1 MKREG
6 HGWQGHADGQLK
18 EFTLMR
24 LRCASRSKGNPP
36 ETWSPGH
43 RRSHTLHT
51 LFIIYS
57 GGRNYI
63 MKQQSVR
70 QYPCTHTH
78 THTSS
83 FNSMP
88 VRSIWRRANKMK
100 KNYVLQLSYS
110 HRNIAAKSLNWQKNR
125 VIPQRRTDTQIHKT
139 SQAPERFVNDVCI
152 ISEIIIPSTS
162 KTSNNPSAFCSIH
175 TRFQENWETL
185 LPERQFHKLNQQE
198 NSLSAFYSSVNHS
211 ANWDPITQ
219 GPAGATTYARRELKT
234 RIP

>member
-1 MKREG
+1 MLRTKGYWLDEEG
-6 HGWQGHADGQLK
+6 GTWLARARRWPTERIHIDETSLCVT
-18 EFTLMR
+18 F
-24 LRCASRSKGNPP
+24 KGSPP

-125 VIPQRRTDTQIHKT
+125 VIPQRWTDTQIHKT
-139 SQAPERFVNDVCI
+139 SQAPEWFVNDV
-152 ISEIIIPSTS
+152 PTS
-162 KTSNNPSAFCSIH
+162 
-175 TRFQENWETL
+175 
-185 LPERQFHKLNQQE
+185 
-198 NSLSAFYSSVNHS
+198 V
-211 ANWDPITQ
+211 
-219 GPAGATTYARRELKT
+219 
-234 RIP
+234 